1 MPRKSQK
8 FAKQRVSVVIPGRPD
23 PVIRTPSEPGQ
34 FRCMLSPSFQLA
46 DLAYAKIILHA
57 LKHPHQ
63 TVNGVLLGAPA
74 ASGRT
79 VDVVDAVPLQHHW
92 SNLSPMMEVGLG
104 MVANYA
110 RTRQLHIVGY
120 YQAPERLGD
129 TTLSPVGE
137 RVARKIKESF
147 ETPVALVVNG
157 SKLNDEN
164 GGALVSYVPIS
175 SNAFRP
181 VEGKLRFTKS
191 IPGRSLHLARRADL
205 LGQFGDFD
213 DYLEDNS
220 VQYLTNGAV
229 EAALNSLQ

>member
-8 FAKQRVSVVIPGRPD
+8 FAKQRVSVVVPGRPE
-23 PVIRTPSEPGQ
+23 PVSRPSAGPGQ
-34 FRCMLSPSFQLA
+34 IRCMSSPSFQLA
-46 DLAYAKIILHA
+46 DLAYAKIIFHA
-57 LKHPHQ
+57 LKHPHH

-79 VDVVDAVPLQHHW
+79 VDIFDAVPLQHHW
-92 SNLSPMMEVGLG
+92 ANLSPMMEAGLG

-120 YQAPERLGD
+120 YQAPERVGD

-137 RVARKIKESF
+137 RVASKIKESF

-157 SKLNDEN
+157 SKLDDEN

-175 SNAFRP
+175 PTIFRP
-181 VEGKLRFTKS
+181 VEGKLRLSRS
-191 IPGRSLHLARRADL
+191 IPGRSLHLARRTDL

-213 DYLEDNS
+213 DYLEDNR

-229 EAALNSLQ
+229 EAALNALQ